1 MASRVR
7 ENVAPAYLL
16 ACLLL
21 GGSGQGIWANML
33 LQLFG
38 LALIAW
44 AALAPAPAR
53 MPGDQRQLLILALL
67 SLIVVLI
74 QLIPLPPGLWQQL
87 GPRKMIADG
96 YRVLGLAP
104 TSQSLSVAPYDSIS
118 SLLLFIPGLAML
130 AATLRLGARPLLLV
144 IVLVAATLA
153 GVLLGAL
160 QVSAGDPSSAPWYL
174 YEDTNYGVAT
184 GFFANANHMAT
195 LLIISLPFLAA
206 TLARAGSKGR
216 DVQRFSAGVALGVGA
231 AVVIAVGIALNGSL
245 AGYGLA
251 VPVLFGSAL
260 IVLPNRSATFRW
272 LAPLAAV
279 LLIASVGWLATTPL
293 SGGNV
298 LRANAETS
306 LQSRQEILNV
316 STGAT
321 SDFMPWGSGLGT
333 FSRIYAVYEDHD
345 RLDPTTS
352 VNHVHNDYVELALET
367 GVPGLIVLALFLL
380 WWFRSAWRAW
390 TAPEPDP
397 HARAAAVASLAILI
411 HSAVDFPLRTA
422 AIGACFAMCL
432 ALLVRVRSE
441 AAEEPQLRPTRHVVV
456 D

>member
-1 MASRVR
+1 
-7 ENVAPAYLL
+7 
-16 ACLLL
+16 
-21 GGSGQGIWANML
+21 
-33 LQLFG
+33 
-38 LALIAW
+38 
-44 AALAPAPAR
+44 
-53 MPGDQRQLLILALL
+53 
-67 SLIVVLI
+67 
-74 QLIPLPPGLWQQL
+74 
-87 GPRKMIADG
+87 
-96 YRVLGLAP
+96 
-104 TSQSLSVAPYDSIS
+104 
-118 SLLLFIPGLAML
+118 
-130 AATLRLGARPLLLV
+130 
-144 IVLVAATLA
+144 
-153 GVLLGAL
+153 
-160 QVSAGDPSSAPWYL
+160 
-174 YEDTNYGVAT
+174 
-184 GFFANANHMAT
+184 
-195 LLIISLPFLAA
+195 
-206 TLARAGSKGR
+206 
-216 DVQRFSAGVALGVGA
+216 
-231 AVVIAVGIALNGSL
+231 L

-260 IVLPNRSATFRW
+260 IVLPNRSGPFRW

-306 LQSRQEILNV
+306 LQSRQEILRV
-316 STGAT
+316 STRAT
-321 SDFMPWGSGLGT
+321 TDFMPWGSGLGS

-397 HARAAAVASLAILI
+397 YARAAAIASLAILI

-432 ALLVRVRSE
+432 ALLVRVRRE